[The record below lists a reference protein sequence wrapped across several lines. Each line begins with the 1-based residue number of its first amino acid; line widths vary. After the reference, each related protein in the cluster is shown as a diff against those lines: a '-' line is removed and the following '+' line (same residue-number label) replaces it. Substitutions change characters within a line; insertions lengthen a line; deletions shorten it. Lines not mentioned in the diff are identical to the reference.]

1 MKCLNCGVELAADD
15 RFCAKCGF
23 KVESTVMKTC
33 KECGKKLAE
42 DAMFCSGCGA
52 RLEIPSG
59 NVPTGGT
66 NVSQTV
72 VSAPPSMIQDQTKAE
87 AANAPQTTIPLANLP
102 VQTNGIKSSNK
113 YIVPDSLYFAT
124 YIAISDN
131 RLFDREWYRIED
143 VIKDMGFDDDVR
155 NNVLNI
161 ILDRPE
167 KITLDQVIDG
177 LVSISPDVRLA
188 AMRLA
193 LEVAYSDGSFGEK
206 ESVVF
211 QSYRAKLGIDRGS
224 YAALCKE
231 VQTAFAGVNT
241 VDGGQVVI
249 RAKSLYERYEN
260 CLFSAEVYA
269 DVIKDMSAIAKE
281 DIDYASKKVD
291 RIAQMYRVYPQMLKK
306 QTDSIISHQSHLN
319 NNEDKQQLQAFFKE
333 LLETIDNSLESANES
348 VNVLRERQAAASD
361 SFTIS
366 FMGRTKAGKSTL
378 HSVLLGGL
386 NNDFIGRGSERT
398 TRYNYVYDFEGMRII
413 DTPGIGAP
421 GGKSDT
427 EIATEVAD
435 ESDLIC
441 YVVTSDSIQETEFN
455 FLKQLKD
462 RNKPVLIMLNKK
474 DNITRSEKKLQA
486 FLDNPLGWFESE
498 GEDSIQGHINRINTY
513 VEMNHDFHNFQ
524 IVPVHLLAAKLA
536 LKETDPEKKEKLLEG
551 SRINVFLKA
560 LSDMVSSSGIIQRS
574 QTIYNSAIYHLEEDK
589 KLALEQI
596 DVVGSLKKE
605 FKKNSDETISK
616 IKTYSEK
623 KRNDF
628 ITSFNSTFDAFLK
641 EDVRR
646 FADENYN
653 VSSKELNSAWKNFLK
668 NSELEKRLETSY
680 DRNWE
685 QYQSRV
691 QDILIESEED
701 LNFSMEFGSLS
712 NVKVN
717 KVVNVKLAV
726 GVLSSVLGVAAA
738 VFFAFSNP
746 VGWVLTGAS
755 IITGIVAAFIKSKDK
770 QIDTAKGKLY
780 ESLVENVEKMRDKN
794 LTELLKK
801 YDASR
806 NTIIQ
811 QISTY
816 NNAIDTSLGRIYQS
830 MDELSVSLTETIQDL
845 NNAYGARIANF
856 MIKKPFY
863 VLNDP
868 KTMSPLT
875 VEREFKK
882 YILLKDDRLYIQ
894 PISVDK
900 DRMSDILQ
908 EKLYLNEE
916 VENNG

>member
-1 MKCLNCGVELAADD
+1 MNCLNCGVELAADD

-33 KECGKKLAE
+33 KTCGKKLAE

-52 RLEIPSG
+52 KLDSPSASVLESL
-59 NVPTGGT
+59 T
-66 NVSQTV
+66 NVAQAVEEAPTQQINDQVKTEPDNTPQTSAPV
-72 VSAPPSMIQDQTKAE
+72 VSAP
-87 AANAPQTTIPLANLP
+87 
-102 VQTNGIKSSNK
+102 VQMNGIKSSNK
-113 YIVPDSLYFAT
+113 YIVPESVFFAT
-124 YIAISDN
+124 YVAISDN

-167 KITLDQVIDG
+167 KIPLEQVIND
-177 LVSISPDVRLA
+177 LTAKSPDVRLA
-188 AMRLA
+188 ALRLA
-193 LEVAYSDGSFGEK
+193 LEVACSDGSFGEK

-224 YAALCKE
+224 YATLSKE
-231 VQTAFAGVNT
+231 VQAAFAGVNT
-241 VDGGQVVI
+241 ADGSQVVI

-260 CLFSAEVYA
+260 CLFSAEVYS
-269 DVIKDMSAIAKE
+269 DVVKDMSVIAKE
-281 DIDYASKKVD
+281 DIDYASRKVD

-306 QTDSIISHQSHLN
+306 QTDSIINHQSHLN
-319 NNEDKQQLQAFFKE
+319 NNEDKQQLQSFFKE
-333 LLETIDNSLESANES
+333 LLESIDHSLESANES
-348 VNVLRERQAAASD
+348 VSVLRERQAAASN

-462 RNKPVLIMLNKK
+462 RNKPVLIILNKK

-486 FLDNPLGWFESE
+486 FLDNPLGWYESD
-498 GEDSIQGHINRINTY
+498 GEDAIQGHINRINTY

-551 SRINVFLKA
+551 SRIDVFLKA

-574 QTIYNSAIYHLEEDK
+574 QTIYNSAVYHLEEDK

-596 DVVGSLKKE
+596 EVVGSLKKE
-605 FKKNSDETISK
+605 FKKNSDETLTK
-616 IKTYSEK
+616 IKTYSES

-628 ITSFNSTFDAFLK
+628 IKSFNSTFEAFIK
-641 EDVRR
+641 EDVRK
-646 FADENYN
+646 FSDENYN
-653 VSSKELNSAWKNFLK
+653 INSKELNAAWKKFIAS
-668 NSELEKRLETSY
+668 SELEKRLQLSY
-680 DRNWE
+680 DREWE
-685 QYQSRV
+685 QFQSRV
-691 QDILIESEED
+691 QDILMESEED
-701 LNFSMEFGSLS
+701 LNFSMEFGALS
-712 NVKVN
+712 NVKIK
-717 KVVNVKLAV
+717 KVVDVKFALRAF
-726 GVLSSVLGVAAA
+726 SAVLGIVGLFL
-738 VFFAFSNP
+738 VSNP
-746 VGWVLTGAS
+746 VGWVIIGVGALASVVS
-755 IITGIVAAFIKSKDK
+755 IFVKSKDQ
-770 QIDTAKGKLY
+770 QIDTSKGKLY
-780 ESLVENVEKMRDKN
+780 DSLKENVEKMRDKN
-794 LTELLKK
+794 LAELLKK
-801 YDASR
+801 YDSAR
-806 NTIIQ
+806 NQIMQ
-811 QISTY
+811 QIANY
-816 NNAIDTSLGRIYQS
+816 NAAIDNSLGSIFQS
-830 MDELSVSLTETIQDL
+830 MDELKTSLNETIKDL
-845 NNAYGARIANF
+845 NCAYGARIANY
-856 MIKKPFY
+856 MIEAPFY
-863 VLNDP
+863 VLNDSN
-868 KTMSPLT
+868 KMAPLN

-882 YILLKDDRLYIQ
+882 YTLLKDERLFIQ
-894 PISVDK
+894 PMHVSK
-900 DRMSDILQ
+900 ERMSDILQ
-908 EKLYLNEE
+908 EKLYINEE
-916 VENNG
+916 VENG

>member
-15 RFCAKCGF
+15 KFCAKCGF
-23 KVESTVMKTC
+23 KVESTAVKLC

-52 RLEIPSG
+52 RLVAPVNVENTQINNSEEIPAIVTAPEADLPEPEKKEPAIPTKQEEPVG
-59 NVPTGGT
+59 DVP
-66 NVSQTV
+66 
-72 VSAPPSMIQDQTKAE
+72 DQTIASK
-87 AANAPQTTIPLANLP
+87 P
-102 VQTNGIKSSNK
+102 SNQ
-113 YIVPDSLYFAT
+113 YIVPESVYFAT

-131 RLFDREWYRIED
+131 RLFDREWYQLED
-143 VIKDMGFDDDVR
+143 IIKEKSYGDDVR

-167 KITLDQVIDG
+167 KIALDQVIEE
-177 LVSISPDVRLA
+177 LAVKSPDVRYA
-188 AMRLA
+188 TMRLA
-193 LEVAYSDGSFGEK
+193 LEVASSDGSLGEK

-224 YAALCKE
+224 YAALSKE
-231 VQTAFAGVNT
+231 VQLALSGNNAVA
-241 VDGGQVVI
+241 DGSQVVI

-260 CLFSAEVYA
+260 CLFSAEIYS
-269 DVIKDMSAIAKE
+269 DVIKEMSVIAKE
-281 DIDYASKKVD
+281 DIDYASRKVD

-306 QTDSIISHQSHLN
+306 QTDSIINHQSHLN
-319 NNEDKQQLQAFFKE
+319 NNDDKQQLQDFFKE
-333 LLETIDNSLESANES
+333 LLESIDHSLENANES
-348 VNVLRERQAAASD
+348 VNVLRERQAAASN

-486 FLDNPLGWFESE
+486 FLDNPLGWYESD
-498 GEDSIQGHINRINTY
+498 GEDAIQGHINRINTY
-513 VEMNHDFHNFQ
+513 VQMNHDFHNFS

-551 SRINVFLKA
+551 SRINVFLKT

-574 QTIYNSAIYHLEEDK
+574 QTIYNSAVYHLEEDK
-589 KLALEQI
+589 KLASEQI
-596 DVVGSLKKE
+596 VAVDSLRKV
-605 FKKNSDETISK
+605 FKKNTEDTLTR
-616 IKTYSEK
+616 IKAYGDK

-628 ITSFNSTFDAFLK
+628 IESFNTTFDAFVK
-641 EDVRR
+641 EDVRK

-653 VSSKELNSAWKNFLK
+653 INSKELNNAWRKFLA
-668 NSELEKRLETSY
+668 SSDLEKRLQLSY
-680 DRNWE
+680 DSEWD
-685 QYQSRV
+685 QYQSKV
-691 QDILIESEED
+691 QDILMESEED

-712 NVKVN
+712 NVKLKKIVD
-717 KVVNVKLAV
+717 VKFALRAF
-726 GVLSSVLGVAAA
+726 SAVLGVVGIFLA
-738 VFFAFSNP
+738 SNP
-746 VGWVLTGAS
+746 VGWVILGVTALTTFVS
-755 IITGIVAAFIKSKDK
+755 LFIKGKDK
-770 QIDTAKGKLY
+770 QIDMAKGNLY
-780 ESLVENVEKMRDKN
+780 DSLKANVEKMRDKN
-794 LTELLKK
+794 LAELLKK
-801 YDASR
+801 YDSSR
-806 NTIIQ
+806 NSIIQ
-811 QISTY
+811 QISSY
-816 NNAIDTSLGRIYQS
+816 NGAIDNSLGKIYQS
-830 MDELSVSLTETIQDL
+830 MDELKVSLTETIQDL
-845 NNAYGARIANF
+845 NCAYGARIANY
-856 MIKKPFY
+856 MIKAPFY
-863 VLNDP
+863 VINDP
-868 KTMSPLT
+868 QTMSPLT

-882 YILLKDDRLYIQ
+882 YTLLKDDRLFIKPMHVNKEQ
-894 PISVDK
+894 
-900 DRMSDILQ
+900 MSDILQ
-908 EKLYLNEE
+908 EKLYINEE
-916 VENNG
+916 VENG

>member
-1 MKCLNCGVELAADD
+1 MKCLNCGVELADD
-15 RFCAKCGF
+15 DKFCAKCGF
-23 KVESTVMKTC
+23 KVESTAVKIC

-52 RLEIPSG
+52 RLESPE
-59 NVPTGGT
+59 
-66 NVSQTV
+66 
-72 VSAPPSMIQDQTKAE
+72 KAE
-87 AANAPQTTIPLANLP
+87 ADIPTKQEETVVNAP
-102 VQTNGIKSSNK
+102 VQTIAVKPSNR
-113 YIVPDSLYFAT
+113 YIVPESVYFAT

-131 RLFDREWYRIED
+131 RLFDREWYQLED
-143 VIKDMGFDDDVR
+143 IIKEMGYGDEVR

-167 KITLDQVIDG
+167 KIALDQIIEELAG
-177 LVSISPDVRLA
+177 KSPDVRYA
-188 AMRLA
+188 TMRLA
-193 LEVAYSDGSFGEK
+193 LEVASSDGNLGEK

-224 YAALCKE
+224 YTALSKE
-231 VQTAFAGVNT
+231 VQSALTGNNP
-241 VDGGQVVI
+241 VDGSQVVI
-249 RAKSLYERYEN
+249 RAKSLYERYEH
-260 CLFSAEVYA
+260 CLFSAEVYS
-269 DVIKDMSAIAKE
+269 DVIKEMSAIAKE

-306 QTDSIISHQSHLN
+306 QTDSIINHQSHLN
-319 NNEDKQQLQAFFKE
+319 NNDDKQQLQDFFKE
-333 LLETIDNSLESANES
+333 LLESIDHSLENANDS
-348 VNVLRERQAAASD
+348 VNVLRERQSAASN

-486 FLDNPLGWFESE
+486 FLDNPLGWYESD
-498 GEDSIQGHINRINTY
+498 GEDAIQGHINRINTY
-513 VEMNHDFHNFQ
+513 VQMNHDFHNFS

-551 SRINVFLKA
+551 SRINVFLKT

-574 QTIYNSAIYHLEEDK
+574 QTIYNSAVYHLEEDK
-589 KLALEQI
+589 KLASEQI
-596 DVVGSLKKE
+596 VAVASLRKV
-605 FKKNSDETISK
+605 FKNNTDDTLTR
-616 IKTYSEK
+616 IKAYGEK

-628 ITSFNSTFDAFLK
+628 IESFNSTFDAFVK
-641 EDVRR
+641 EDVRK

-653 VSSKELNSAWKNFLK
+653 INSKELNNVWRKFLASS
-668 NSELEKRLETSY
+668 NLEKRLQLSY
-680 DRNWE
+680 DREWD
-685 QYQSRV
+685 QYQSKV
-691 QDILIESEED
+691 QDILMESEED

-712 NVKVN
+712 NVKLK
-717 KVVNVKLAV
+717 KVVDVKFALRAF
-726 GVLSSVLGVAAA
+726 SAVLGVVG
-738 VFFAFSNP
+738 VFLASNP
-746 VGWVLTGAS
+746 VGWVILGVTALTTVVS
-755 IITGIVAAFIKSKDK
+755 LFIKGKDK
-770 QIDTAKGKLY
+770 QIDMAKDNLY
-780 ESLVENVEKMRDKN
+780 ESLKANVEKMRDKN
-794 LTELLKK
+794 LAELLKK
-801 YDASR
+801 YDSSR
-806 NTIIQ
+806 NSIIQ
-811 QISTY
+811 QISSY
-816 NNAIDTSLGRIYQS
+816 NGAIDNSLGKIYQS
-830 MDELSVSLTETIQDL
+830 MDELKVSLTETIQDL
-845 NNAYGARIANF
+845 NCAYGARIANY
-856 MIKKPFY
+856 MIQAPFY
-863 VLNDP
+863 AINDP
-868 KTMSPLT
+868 QTMSPLT

-882 YILLKDDRLYIQ
+882 YTLLKDDRLFIKPMHVNKEQ
-894 PISVDK
+894 
-900 DRMSDILQ
+900 MSDILQ
-908 EKLYLNEE
+908 EKLYINEE
-916 VENNG
+916 VENG